1 MNRRMKTLLAG
12 IAFTCAAMICSIE
25 TATAQEY
32 VAPPVT
38 ISKEKVK
45 IDGKVFY
52 SHIVMEK
59 QTLFS
64 ISKAYNVSIDDLYRY
79 NPTLKESGL
88 KKNAI
93 ILIPSADTLIKEQE
107 TVQQSV
113 QTPVQQEMPK
123 VSSEKT
129 EALGNVHIV
138 KWYEDL
144 NIIAE
149 KYGITPDAIAAA
161 NGLKDRKLKNRQK
174 LMIPAVADE
183 KPAAYVMEQ
192 PVEEEDLNIETAFEE
207 KVEEA
212 TDTVI
217 TSYTSKS
224 KVTATVLLP
233 LKATGSGSS
242 RSNMDFYSGV
252 LVAAR
257 DLTEL
262 GINVKLNVYDIANGG
277 LGTTKSELEES
288 DIIIGPVSTGDIT
301 RLFSMSDEIGPVISP
316 LDPRVEPLAAN
327 YRNLVQAPSSQMAQ
341 YQDMADWIQED
352 LMESD
357 RVIVIS
363 EKGARMNDEGK
374 KMKAVLDSAAFEYQ
388 PFAYSIL
395 DGREIKEP
403 IEAVMTM
410 EGTNRVV
417 IASDSEA
424 FVNDVVRNLNLII
437 HDKFSVVLYGPA
449 KIRTFETIEV
459 ENFHNTSLH
468 ASLAYYIDYEDDNVK
483 KFLMRYRALFGTE
496 PTQFAFQGYDVARYF
511 LELYTKYGEYWPQ
524 MIDKADRKMLQSNFN
539 CRAVE
544 GGGYTNKGIRRIIYG
559 MDYSILPVR

>member
-1 MNRRMKTLLAG
+1 MKTLLAG

-149 KYGITPDAIAAA
+149 KYGVTPDAIAAA

-207 KVEEA
+207 KEEEA

-262 GINVKLNVYDIANGG
+262 GIDVKLNVYDIANGG

-459 ENFHNTSLH
+459 DNFHNTSLH

>member
-113 QTPVQQEMPK
+113 QTPVQQEMLK

-149 KYGITPDAIAAA
+149 KYGVTPDAIAAA

-207 KVEEA
+207 KEEEA

-262 GINVKLNVYDIANGG
+262 GIDVKLNVYDIANGG

>member
-149 KYGITPDAIAAA
+149 KYGVTPDAIAAA

-207 KVEEA
+207 KEEEA

-262 GINVKLNVYDIANGG
+262 GIDVKLNVYDIANGG

-559 MDYSILPVR
+559 MDYSILPIR

>member
-1 MNRRMKTLLAG
+1 MKTLLAG

-123 VSSEKT
+123 ASSEKT

-149 KYGITPDAIAAA
+149 KYGVTPDAIAAA

-207 KVEEA
+207 KEEEA

-233 LKATGSGSS
+233 LKATGAGSS

-262 GINVKLNVYDIANGG
+262 GIDVKLNVYDIANGG

-559 MDYSILPVR
+559 MDYSILPIR

>member
-207 KVEEA
+207 KEEEA

-262 GINVKLNVYDIANGG
+262 GIDVKLNVYDIANGG

-301 RLFSMSDEIGPVISP
+301 KLFSMSDEIGPVISP

>member
-149 KYGITPDAIAAA
+149 KYGVTPDAIAAA

-207 KVEEA
+207 KEEEA

-262 GINVKLNVYDIANGG
+262 GIDVKLNVYDIANGG

>member
-149 KYGITPDAIAAA
+149 KYGVTPDAIAAA

-207 KVEEA
+207 KEEEA

-262 GINVKLNVYDIANGG
+262 GIYVKLNVYDIANGG